1 MKTIERELEE
11 YDLSDLYKLVREKE
25 NRSVH
30 VNYAG
35 GWLLAPFIADMVKK
49 TEQAFGELA
58 GSVEAILTLFFLSVT
73 GLRPVD
79 PENPVRVY
87 LERPFHLEDLSDLG
101 FAILTGRSSV
111 LSRTTLFRW
120 VKKCRK
126 SFILRF
132 YDLTRPLTDFIPGTK
147 HPTRGKAMKADKL
160 FYVFELT
167 KKRLIG
173 FKPRPGGC
181 NSRKYRPQAGK
192 RTYKRGEAGISEDD
206 PGCGWLPVSYT
217 HLTLPTKRIV

>member
-1 MKTIERELEE
+1 MNTKEAIINASRDFLEFNSSSHLVRWVMVIFLLFCGIPQKTVAAITNYTDRQVRNIRAQNEHSNGDFSREGKKRGRKKKIKKRMLGGIVKYIMDHPRSTLKDVAAFLKEEYKLEVSVKTIERELEE

-79 PENPVRVY
+79 PENPVRV
-87 LERPFHLEDLSDLG
+87 
-101 FAILTGRSSV
+101 
-111 LSRTTLFRW
+111 
-120 VKKCRK
+120 
-126 SFILRF
+126 
-132 YDLTRPLTDFIPGTK
+132 
-147 HPTRGKAMKADKL
+147 
-160 FYVFELT
+160 
-167 KKRLIG
+167 
-173 FKPRPGGC
+173 
-181 NSRKYRPQAGK
+181 
-192 RTYKRGEAGISEDD
+192 
-206 PGCGWLPVSYT
+206 
-217 HLTLPTKRIV
+217 